1 MDHPS
6 SQTLEVHCS
15 PSLGWTFSASL
26 AVLIAGLAV
35 LFMATGGGQSFTTE
49 TLRRQQVMAQPQ
61 RIDAFDVT
69 GPSGNKTTLNA
80 LLAEGGNEGGNEGK
94 NEGGNEGKKL
104 WLVDFVYTRCQ
115 TVCSS
120 LGSIYQ
126 QLQTQIEARG
136 LQGKVG
142 LLSISFDP
150 ANDDAA
156 ALSAYASRM
165 RMNPAIWQIATLS
178 KWQDRQRLLDA
189 FGIMVLPAPL
199 GEFEHNAA
207 LHVMRS
213 DGTLIRIMDYLAYET
228 ALDTAIAAAA
238 VATASSAARD
248 DPIAA
253 QQDLSAAK

>member
-1 MDHPS
+1 MDQPS
-6 SQTLEVHCS
+6 NQTLEVNLG
-15 PSLGWTFSASL
+15 PSLGRTFSASI
-26 AVLIAGLAV
+26 AVLIAGLAI

-61 RIDAFDVT
+61 RIDAFDVM
-69 GPSGNKTTLNA
+69 GSNGNKTTLNA
-80 LLAEGGNEGGNEGK
+80 LLA
-94 NEGGNEGKKL
+94 EGKKL

-126 QLQTQIEARG
+126 QLQTQIEERG
-136 LQGKVG
+136 LQDKVG

-165 RMNPAIWQIATLS
+165 RMDPAIWQIFTLS
-178 KWQDRQRLLDA
+178 NWQDRQRLLDA

-213 DGTLIRIMDYLAYET
+213 DGTLIKIIDYLAYET
-228 ALDTAIAAAA
+228 ALDTAIAAVAA
-238 VATASSAARD
+238 ASSSVARHD
-248 DPIAA
+248 SIAT
-253 QQDLSAAK
+253 QQDLLAAK

>member
-1 MDHPS
+1 MDQPS
-6 SQTLEVHCS
+6 NQTLEVNPG
-15 PSLGWTFSASL
+15 PSLGRTFSASI
-26 AVLIAGLAV
+26 AVLIAGLAI

-61 RIDAFDVT
+61 RIDAFDVM
-69 GPSGNKTTLNA
+69 GSNGNKTTLNA
-80 LLAEGGNEGGNEGK
+80 LLA
-94 NEGGNEGKKL
+94 EGKKL

-126 QLQTQIEARG
+126 QLQTQIEERG
-136 LQGKVG
+136 LQDKVG

-165 RMNPAIWQIATLS
+165 RMDPAIWQIFTLS
-178 KWQDRQRLLDA
+178 NWQDRQRLLDA

-207 LHVMRS
+207 LHVMSS
-213 DGTLIRIMDYLAYET
+213 DGTLIKIIDYLAYET

-238 VATASSAARD
+238 AASSSVARHD
-248 DPIAA
+248 SIAT
-253 QQDLSAAK
+253 QQDLFAAK

>member
-1 MDHPS
+1 MDQPS
-6 SQTLEVHCS
+6 NQTLEVNPG
-15 PSLGWTFSASL
+15 PSLGRTFSASI
-26 AVLIAGLAV
+26 AVLIAGLAI

-80 LLAEGGNEGGNEGK
+80 LLAEGK
-94 NEGGNEGKKL
+94 NEGKKL

-126 QLQTQIEARG
+126 QLQTQIEERG
-136 LQGKVG
+136 LQDKVG

-165 RMNPAIWQIATLS
+165 RMDPAIWQIFTLS

-207 LHVMRS
+207 LHVMSS
-213 DGTLIRIMDYLAYET
+213 DGTLIKIIDYLAYET

-238 VATASSAARD
+238 ASSSVARHD
-248 DPIAA
+248 SIAT
-253 QQDLSAAK
+253 QQDLFAAK

>member
-1 MDHPS
+1 MDQPS
-6 SQTLEVHCS
+6 NQIPEVK
-15 PSLGWTFSASL
+15 LGRTFGASI
-26 AVLIAGLAV
+26 AVLIAGLVVV
-35 LFMATGGGQSFTTE
+35 LLATGGGQSFTTE

-61 RIDAFDVT
+61 RIDAFDVV
-69 GPSGNKTTLNA
+69 GPSGNKTSLNT
-80 LLAEGGNEGGNEGK
+80 LLAAGGK
-94 NEGGNEGKKL
+94 V

-126 QLQTQIEARG
+126 QLQTQIEERG
-136 LQGKVG
+136 LQDKIG

-165 RMNPAIWQIATLS
+165 RMDPAVWQIATLS
-178 KWQDRQRLLDA
+178 KWQDRRRLLDV
-189 FGIMVLPAPL
+189 FGIMVVPAPL

-207 LHVMRS
+207 LHVVSS
-213 DGTLIRIMDYLAYET
+213 DGRLIQIIDYLAYKT
-228 ALDTAIAAAA
+228 ALDTAVAATGFIAKHDST
-238 VATASSAARD
+238 AT
-248 DPIAA
+248 

>member
-1 MDHPS
+1 MDQPS
-6 SQTLEVHCS
+6 NQIPEVTS
-15 PSLGWTFSASL
+15 GTSLGRTFVASI

-80 LLAEGGNEGGNEGK
+80 LLDEGK
-94 NEGGNEGKKL
+94 NEGKKL

-126 QLQTQIEARG
+126 QLQTQIEERG
-136 LQGKVG
+136 LQDKVG

-207 LHVMRS
+207 LHVMSS
-213 DGTLIRIMDYLAYET
+213 DGTLIKIIDYLAYET
-228 ALDTAIAAAA
+228 ALDTAIAAVAA
-238 VATASSAARD
+238 ASSSSVARHD
-248 DPIAA
+248 SIAT
-253 QQDLSAAK
+253 QQGLSAAK

>member
-6 SQTLEVHCS
+6 NQTLEVHCG
-15 PSLGWTFSASL
+15 PSLGRTFSASIV
-26 AVLIAGLAV
+26 VLIAGLAV

-61 RIDAFDVT
+61 QIDSFDVT

-80 LLAEGGNEGGNEGK
+80 LLAEGE
-94 NEGGNEGKKL
+94 NEGKKL

-126 QLQTQIEARG
+126 QLQTQIEERG
-136 LQGKVG
+136 LQDKVG

-189 FGIMVLPAPL
+189 FGIMVLPAPI

-213 DGTLIRIMDYLAYET
+213 DGTLIKIMDYLAYET
-228 ALDTAIAAAA
+228 ALDTAIAAASSSSIA
-238 VATASSAARD
+238 RHDSIAT
-248 DPIAA
+248 
-253 QQDLSAAK
+253 QQGLSAAK

>member
-6 SQTLEVHCS
+6 SQTLEVHCG
-15 PSLGWTFSASL
+15 PSLGRTFSASI
-26 AVLIAGLAV
+26 AVLIVGLAV

-80 LLAEGGNEGGNEGK
+80 LLAEGENEGR
-94 NEGGNEGKKL
+94 NEGKKL

-126 QLQTQIEARG
+126 QLQTQIEERG

-165 RMNPAIWQIATLS
+165 RMNPVIWQIATLS
-178 KWQDRQRLLDA
+178 KSQDRQRLLDA

-213 DGTLIRIMDYLAYET
+213 DGTLIKIIDYLAYET
-228 ALDTAIAAAA
+228 ALDTAIA
-238 VATASSAARD
+238 TASSSSVARHD
-248 DPIAA
+248 SIAT
-253 QQDLSAAK
+253 QQGLSAAK

>member
-6 SQTLEVHCS
+6 NPTLDVHCG
-15 PSLGWTFSASL
+15 PSLGRTFSASI

-61 RIDAFDVT
+61 RIGAFDVT
-69 GPSGNKTTLNA
+69 DASGNRTTLNA
-80 LLAEGGNEGGNEGK
+80 LLAGGENEGRNEGK
-94 NEGGNEGKKL
+94 QL

-126 QLQTQIEARG
+126 QLQTQIEERG
-136 LQGKVG
+136 LHDKVG

-213 DGTLIRIMDYLAYET
+213 DGTLIKIMDYLAYET
-228 ALDTAIAAAA
+228 ALDTAMAVAAA
-238 VATASSAARD
+238 TSSSDFSAAARHD
-248 DPIAA
+248 SIAT
-253 QQDLSAAK
+253 QPGLHAAR